1 MVTIVMKSGKVFR
14 DVALKGATQS
24 LVLVTISRAEVC
36 EDELLEMAS
45 GGEVFNFQ
53 EWRESEWW
61 VSFNTEAV
69 EAVEG
74 VK

>member
-14 DVALKGATQS
+14 DVALKSATKS
-24 LVLVTISRAEVC
+24 LVQVTISRAEVC
-36 EDELLEMAS
+36 GDELLEMAS
-45 GGEVFNFQ
+45 GGEVFDFQ

-61 VSFNTEAV
+61 VSFNTS
-69 EAVEG
+69 AVEG